1 MLLTKNQIDK
11 LGDQLRDGQIDAD
24 VIRKLERVRSEYFGA
39 YVYVDDVLTNKLN
52 YRVTGRPAKS
62 TLAIVE
68 KLKRESSRLSQV
80 QDIAGCRIV
89 AANVRV
95 QDEICETIGVM
106 FSDVTNIDRRVK
118 PTNGYRAVHLVA
130 RYKGWPVEI
139 QVRTQF
145 QHAWAEISEKI
156 SDAYGQ
162 EIKYGRGEQWA
173 IDFLSRLSVLS
184 ERLEAADTR
193 MVDLNR
199 DRSVLIHE
207 SEKRGKSPRKVL
219 DEAGLQRRLAFY
231 RIREHFE
238 KLQGR

>member
-1 MLLTKNQIDK
+1 MLTKNQIDR
-11 LGDQLRDGQIDAD
+11 LGYQLRDGQIDSD
-24 VIRKLERVRSEYFGA
+24 VVRKLEAVRGEYFGA
-39 YVYVDDVLTNKLN
+39 YIHVEDVLTNKLS

-68 KLKRESSRLSQV
+68 KLRRESSRLSQV

-89 AANVRV
+89 AENVRV
-95 QDEICETIGVM
+95 QDQICETIVVM
-106 FSDVTNIDRRVK
+106 LGDVTTVDRRLK

-130 RYKGWPVEI
+130 RHKGWPVEI

-162 EIKYGRGEQWA
+162 EIKYGQGEQWA
-173 IDFLSRLSVLS
+173 LDFLSQLSLLS

-193 MVDLNR
+193 IVDFNR
-199 DRSVLIHE
+199 DRSVLMRE
-207 SEKRGKSPRKVL
+207 SERRGKSPRKIL
-219 DEAGLQRRLAFY
+219 KKAGLQRRLAFY
-231 RIREHFE
+231 RIREHFDAL
-238 KLQGR
+238 KGR